1 MGLFGPEVE
10 IGFEHWGAAVV
21 LPHRSMSE
29 SRFDLRPLPHPL
41 SDEER
46 RKRMSNLGFGRLFTE
61 HMVTIEYQDPHGWGR
76 GALVPYGSIEL
87 DPAASVLHYGQAIF
101 EGFKA
106 YRQAQGGVA
115 TFRPEVNA
123 RRFAASA
130 RRLAMPELPE
140 DLFVEAAD
148 LLIRHE
154 EAWVPPAVG
163 ESLYLRPLMIATEAA
178 LGVRPAKRYL
188 FLLFGSPSGA
198 YFPKGLRP
206 VSVWISTDFT
216 RAAPGGTGEAKCSG
230 NYAASLVA
238 QQEANRQG
246 CEQVVWLDA
255 LERRNVEEMGG
266 MNLFFVYSTP
276 STTRLVTPRLTGTLL
291 PGVTRDSLLTLAKDL
306 GYEVEEG
313 TLSVDRWRADVESGA
328 MTEVFACGTAAVI
341 TPVGQVKSK
350 TGNWQIGDGET
361 GPVAA
366 RLRTA
371 LLDIQHGRAPDP
383 YGWMHRVC

>member
-1 MGLFGPEVE
+1 
-10 IGFEHWGAAVV
+10 
-21 LPHRSMSE
+21 
-29 SRFDLRPLPHPL
+29 
-41 SDEER
+41 
-46 RKRMSNLGFGRLFTE
+46 MSNLGFGRVFTE
-61 HMVTIEYQDPHGWGR
+61 HMVTIEHSEPDGWGR
-76 GALVPYGSIEL
+76 GSLIPYQNIQL

-106 YRQAQGGVA
+106 YRQADGGVA
-115 TFRPEVNA
+115 TFRPDANA

-130 RRLAMPELPE
+130 RRLAMPELPP

-148 LLIRHE
+148 VLIRQE
-154 EAWVPPAVG
+154 QAWVPPAVG

-206 VSVWISTDFT
+206 VSVWISTDYT
-216 RAAPGGTGEAKCSG
+216 RATPGGTGEAKCSG
-230 NYAASLVA
+230 NYAASLAA

-255 LERRNVEEMGG
+255 RDRRYVEEMGG
-266 MNLFFVYSTP
+266 MNLFFVYS
-276 STTRLVTPRLTGTLL
+276 RAGKAKLVTPRLTGTLL
-291 PGVTRDSLLTLAKDL
+291 PGVTRDSLLRLAQDL

-313 TLSVDRWRADVESGA
+313 TLSVDQWRADAESGA

-341 TPVGQVKSK
+341 TPVGSVKSK
-350 TGNWQIGDGET
+350 SGDWQMGDGET

-366 RLRTA
+366 ELRSA
-371 LLDIQHGRAPDP
+371 LLDVQHGRVADA

>member
-1 MGLFGPEVE
+1 
-10 IGFEHWGAAVV
+10 
-21 LPHRSMSE
+21 MSA
-29 SRFDLRPLPHPL
+29 SRFDLRPLAEPL
-41 SDEER
+41 SPEQRLE
-46 RKRMSNLGFGRLFTE
+46 RMSNLGFGRVFTE
-61 HMVTIEYQDPHGWGR
+61 HMVTVEYEDGAGWGR
-76 GALVPYGSIEL
+76 GALVPYRSIEL

-106 YRQAQGGVA
+106 YRQADGGVC
-115 TFRPEVNA
+115 TFRPDANA

-140 DLFVEAAD
+140 DLFVEASD
-148 LLIRHE
+148 VLIRQE
-154 EAWVPPAVG
+154 QGWVPPAVG

-198 YFPKGLRP
+198 YFPKGIRP
-206 VSVWISTDFT
+206 VSVWISTDYT

-255 LERRNVEEMGG
+255 KERRHIEEMGG
-266 MNLFFVYSTP
+266 MNLFFVYSVGGKTK
-276 STTRLVTPRLTGTLL
+276 LVTPRLTGTLL
-291 PGVTRDSLLTLAKDL
+291 PGVTRDSLLKLAVDL

-313 TLSVDRWRADVESGA
+313 TLSVDQWRADIQSGA

-350 TGNWQIGDGET
+350 VDAWTIGDGET

-366 RLRTA
+366 RLRAA
-371 LLDIQHGRAPDP
+371 LLDIQHGRSADP